1 MVHPRHRSSSTKRML
16 FIDLTTTSIQVRGFM
31 RKLIRPFA
39 EAQNKTAPKLVHNI
53 TLGLMKVGTPR
64 PHSHDASS
72 PLNLTA
78 SLIPATL
85 GGMQA
90 HGPRGILQ
98 KCLPGRT
105 GTFSIWS
112 NFFFPN
118 DQFRYQQTNFK
129 SVLTENAILT
139 LNFWC
144 FNDCV
149 DRINVWIG

>member
-16 FIDLTTTSIQVRGFM
+16 VIDRATTSIQVRGFM
-31 RKLIRPFA
+31 RKFIRPFA
-39 EAQNKTAPKLVHNI
+39 ATQNKTAPKLVHNI

-105 GTFSIWS
+105 GPFSIWS
-112 NFFFPN
+112 NFFF
-118 DQFRYQQTNFK
+118 QTTSFDINKQTSK
-129 SVLTENAILT
+129 SVLTGNAIST

>member
-1 MVHPRHRSSSTKRML
+1 MHPRRRSSSTKRML
-16 FIDLTTTSIQVRGFM
+16 AIDRATTSMQVRGFM
-31 RKLIRPFA
+31 RKFIRPFA

-78 SLIPATL
+78 SLIPVTL

-105 GTFSIWS
+105 GPFSIWS
-112 NFFFPN
+112 NFFF
-118 DQFRYQQTNFK
+118 QTTSFDINKRTSK
-129 SVLTENAILT
+129 SVLTGNAKSNLT
-139 LNFWC
+139 FLVFQ
-144 FNDCV
+144 
-149 DRINVWIG
+149 